1 LIEFKPILDIR
12 ELGERSRPSGTTI
25 LIKKA
30 LGNQK
35 LGSRTKC
42 DFLGPAYRFE
52 FSWNNEMKII
62 SLHDRGYLSA
72 AIIL

>member
-1 LIEFKPILDIR
+1 VRGPD
-12 ELGERSRPSGTTI
+12 RPALEYGTV

-35 LGSRTKC
+35 LGSRTVC

-52 FSWNNEMKII
+52 FSWNLAVKLC
-62 SLHDRGYLSA
+62 SYRSSGGA
-72 AIIL
+72 